1 MSVSLTNSV
10 DIVANS
16 VSVISPTGMSVS
28 LVEVI
33 ENELAE
39 IAGNLTPDQ
48 LQNISDLSTAL
59 NDDPDFFQTI
69 ADGLDAKADK
79 TETYTI
85 SQVDNILLNNYDT
98 KIMVN
103 TKISS
108 AINNLVDAAPS
119 QLNTLKELATALND
133 DANFASTVT
142 NQISLKADK
151 TYTDTQ
157 LGFKADKTTTYTK
170 TEVDDALEPVS
181 YTHLTLPTNREV

>member
-1 MSVSLTNSV
+1 MSVSLTNSI

-16 VSVISPTGMSVS
+16 VSIISPNGTPVSV
-28 LVEVI
+28 VDII
-33 ENELAE
+33 EDELAE
-39 IAGNLTPDQ
+39 IAGNLTPEQ

-119 QLNTLKELATALND
+119 QLNTLNELAAALND
-133 DANFASTVT
+133 DANVASTVT

-170 TEVDDALEPVS
+170 T
-181 YTHLTLPTNREV
+181 